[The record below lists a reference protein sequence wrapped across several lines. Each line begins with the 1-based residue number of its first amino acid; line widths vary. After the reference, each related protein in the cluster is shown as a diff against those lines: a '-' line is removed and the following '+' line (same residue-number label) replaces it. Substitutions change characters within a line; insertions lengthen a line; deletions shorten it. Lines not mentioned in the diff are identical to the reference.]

1 MTTCLISL
9 YDLFTTYLGLSLGDF
24 SIYAWAIFGLKD
36 FTIKRVKGSGFYAD
50 VQVIYGTLH
59 TACTIFVV
67 TYKLLAHGSGKINQL
82 LYLKKNCRMS
92 LG

>member
-9 YDLFTTYLGLSLGDF
+9 YDLFTIWDLVIFCIYMPWLFF
-24 SIYAWAIFGLKD
+24 SLKD
-36 FTIKRVKGSGFYAD
+36 FPIKRVKGSGFYAD
-50 VQVIYGTLH
+50 VQVIYGILH